1 MANTIIGS
9 APTVPQRRRK
19 TAKERREQKS
29 RAFARA
35 FQTVAAALE
44 NVQRHRGGS
53 LRDIGTRWHSLILRP
68 HASEVPIPDFTK
80 SQTKVDLIRRAHSNV
95 ALQSSQHDDASY
107 QASGDCGIEQLLSL
121 QESVSDNRDDDE
133 QLSSQEDD
141 QESEEVASR
150 SSSDSGRAHGNVA
163 LPQESAESDDDTDED
178 VDNLLDSEDAEA
190 DKAVVESDPEQQRF
204 YRRIHVPE
212 VLRQGESVGS
222 NRALSCKFSIGDLIR
237 PIQCLANLDAYKKGS
252 VCQVVALEDGSIRP
266 GLDDPIV
273 SYFNDKGDIRDGWR
287 MVIAEHFEK
296 IGTIAVFDDW
306 PYTLRCALLR
316 NRGALIIRSTQ
327 NPFVWA
333 PSV

>member
-1 MANTIIGS
+1 MANTFQGN
-9 APTVPQRRRK
+9 APTMQRRRKK
-19 TAKERREQKS
+19 TAKERREQKT
-29 RAFARA
+29 RAVARA
-35 FQTVAAALE
+35 FQTVAAALD
-44 NVQRHRGGS
+44 NVRGHRGGA
-53 LRDIGTRWHSLILRP
+53 LRDVGTNWHRHILRP
-68 HASEVPIPDFTK
+68 HPNQVPLPNFSLWRTYCKVVLHPCDESGDAAS
-80 SQTKVDLIRRAHSNV
+80 L
-95 ALQSSQHDDASY
+95 SS
-107 QASGDCGIEQLLSL
+107 SGDCSMQDPAPV
-121 QESVSDNRDDDE
+121 QDE
-133 QLSSQEDD
+133 VENG
-141 QESEEVASR
+141 ESEELASRDDECEESASR
-150 SSSDSGRAHGNVA
+150 SSNGSGRAHCNVA

-178 VDNLLDSEDAEA
+178 ADNLLDSEDAEA

-222 NRALSCKFSIGDLIR
+222 NRALCYKFSIGDLIR

-252 VCQVVALEDGSIRP
+252 VCQVVAMEDGSIRP
-266 GLDDPIV
+266 GMDDPIV